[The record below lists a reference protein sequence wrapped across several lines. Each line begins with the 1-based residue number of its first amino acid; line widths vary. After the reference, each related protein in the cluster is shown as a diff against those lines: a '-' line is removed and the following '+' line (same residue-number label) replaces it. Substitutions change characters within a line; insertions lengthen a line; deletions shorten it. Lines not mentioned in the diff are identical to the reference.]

1 MRGEEQGPTWPNQ
14 SRQGSNLA
22 ILGLKLAERERAWAH
37 LSITCAELV
46 PLGSNPTVVQ
56 HGTFGRK
63 SGLTWARQAQCG
75 ERHEPPVRAMGQ
87 VGLKLG
93 PHRPKALPATWS
105 RLVAASHQVGAQC
118 RDDTG
123 NIAELSFV
131 DESMPKNVE
140 NTSENAVSSSCG
152 NVPRA
157 ERTWLN
163 LGRSCSQTGPAW
175 SQVAPCST
183 RQRQVGAK
191 WVQVE
196 PMLRTCRVE
205 TVNLDD
211 VAPL

>member
-46 PLGSNPTVVQ
+46 PLGSNPTGVQ

-63 SGLTWARQAQCG
+63 SGLTWARPAQCG

-93 PHRPKALPATWS
+93 PHRPRAHPATWS

-140 NTSENAVSSSCG
+140 NTSENAVHRLAAMSPGLSGRGSTWAEGAPKRVQLGAKLCHVQPDSAKLEPSGSKSSPCCG
-152 NVPRA
+152 
-157 ERTWLN
+157 
-163 LGRSCSQTGPAW
+163 
-175 SQVAPCST
+175 
-183 RQRQVGAK
+183 QVGSK
-191 WVQVE
+191 Q
-196 PMLRTCRVE
+196 
-205 TVNLDD
+205 
-211 VAPL
+211 